1 MPTDHSSNMDAE
13 LYYVT
18 NRRHRGDDQ
27 WAPDSYGN
35 EPSCCGTE
43 NLRFGKVLL
52 PYDRKDVLTHLASD
66 SGFGK
71 GDGGSLA
78 RYLAGQAGKARIR
91 AFEETL
97 REDEH
102 DATQPKER
110 FGSTVALNGLQQ
122 SMDQG
127 CDILIFVHG
136 FSVNWWNA
144 VASALSLEFMLNRVR
159 GNPVRVVLFTWPS
172 DGTKIPWWSY
182 FSDRNDA
189 RASADAVGRA
199 LLKLR
204 DYLIEARIRSRTSQ
218 QAPCRGGI
226 HLLCHSMGNY
236 VLQCALRRIRE
247 FSAGG
252 KLPRIFDHIFMCAP
266 DVADDVF
273 ERGKPMERLPE
284 MARTVT
290 IYHNKGDLSMPV
302 SDYTKGNTDRLGWGG
317 PSRPADLD
325 GRVHAVDC
333 SPIVRGPVEHSYYR
347 CGVVNS
353 DIRQCIDDVAPD
365 DATRYREPIRHG
377 WPNVW
382 RMHGDDSGS
391 GRAPLGRPG
400 APTRDPGGPVAPE

>member
-1 MPTDHSSNMDAE
+1 MNAE

-18 NRRHRGDDQ
+18 NRRHRGDDR
-27 WAPDSYGN
+27 WAPESYGN
-35 EPSCCGTE
+35 EPSCSGTE
-43 NLRFGKVLL
+43 NLRFGRVLL
-52 PYDRKDVLTHLASD
+52 PYDRDDVLTHLGSD

-71 GDGGSLA
+71 GNGGSLA
-78 RYLAGQAGKARIR
+78 RYLAGQAGEARIK

-97 REDEH
+97 QENENDV
-102 DATQPKER
+102 TQPKSQ
-110 FGSTVALNGLQQ
+110 FGSTAALKGLQQ
-122 SMDQG
+122 AMDQG

-136 FSVNWWNA
+136 FSVDWWSA
-144 VASALSLEFMLNRVR
+144 VASALSLKFMLNRVR
-159 GNPVRVVLFTWPS
+159 GRRVRVVLFTWPS
-172 DGTKIPWWSY
+172 DGAKIPWWSY

-199 LLKLR
+199 FLKLR
-204 DYLIEARIRSRTSQ
+204 DYLVEARIRSRPAR
-218 QAPCRGGI
+218 QAPCDGSI

-247 FSAGG
+247 FSTDG
-252 KLPRIFDHIFMCAP
+252 KLPRIFEHIFMCAP

-290 IYHNKGDLSMPV
+290 IYHNRGDLSMPV

-333 SPIVRGPVEHSYYR
+333 SPIVRGFVEHSYYC
-347 CGVVNS
+347 CGLVNA
-353 DIRQCIDDVAPD
+353 DIRQCIDDVAPED
-365 DATRYREPIRHG
+365 PVRNRDPIRHG

-382 RMHGDDSGS
+382 RMRMDDAGAR
-391 GRAPLGRPG
+391 RAG
-400 APTRDPGGPVAPE
+400 

>member
-1 MPTDHSSNMDAE
+1 MNAE

-18 NRRHRGDDQ
+18 NRRHRGNNQ

-35 EPSCCGTE
+35 ESSCSGTE
-43 NLRFGKVLL
+43 NLRFGKVFL
-52 PYDRKDVLTHLASD
+52 PYDRDDVLPHLGSD

-78 RYLAGQAGKARIR
+78 RYLAGQAGKARIQ
-91 AFEETL
+91 AFRETL
-97 REDEH
+97 EANKN
-102 DATQPKER
+102 DATQDKSR
-110 FGSTVALNGLQQ
+110 FGSTAALKGLQEA
-122 SMDQG
+122 MDDG
-127 CDILIFVHG
+127 CDILVFVHG
-136 FSVNWWNA
+136 FSVDWWTA
-144 VASALSLEFMLNRVR
+144 VASALSLEFMLNRV
-159 GNPVRVVLFTWPS
+159 GGKAVRVVLFTWPS
-172 DGTKIPWWSY
+172 DGKKIPWWSY

-199 LLKLR
+199 FLKLR
-204 DYLIEARIRSRTSQ
+204 DYLIEARVRNRPAQ
-218 QAPCRGGI
+218 QAPCDGSI

-247 FSAGG
+247 FSTDG

-290 IYHNKGDLSMPV
+290 IYHNRGDLSMPV

-325 GRVHAVDC
+325 GRVHTVDC
-333 SPIVRGPVEHSYYR
+333 SPVVQGFVEHSYYR
-347 CGVVNS
+347 CGLVNA
-353 DIRQCIDDVAPD
+353 DIRQCIDDIAPD
-365 DATRYREPIRHG
+365 DPARNRDPIRHG

-382 RMHGDDSGS
+382 RMRMGDAGS
-391 GRAPLGRPG
+391 DHVALDLPGTPARAPDGPSQG
-400 APTRDPGGPVAPE
+400 PGGSADPE